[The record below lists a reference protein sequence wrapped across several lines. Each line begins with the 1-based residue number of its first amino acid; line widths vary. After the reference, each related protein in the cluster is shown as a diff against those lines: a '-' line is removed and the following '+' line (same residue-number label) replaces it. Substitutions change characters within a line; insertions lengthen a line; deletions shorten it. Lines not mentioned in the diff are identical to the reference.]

1 MMETLTTKQRSHL
14 RSLAHPLKP
23 LLHIGKEG
31 VTETALRTIKDSFNT
46 RELLKLKVLESAP
59 ENARE
64 SGELMAERLEGVRLV
79 QVIGRTVVL
88 YRRHPEKPE
97 IKFPR

>member
-1 MMETLTTKQRSHL
+1 MGSLTTKQRAHL

-31 VTETALRTIKDSFNT
+31 ITESAVRTIEDAFNT
-46 RELLKLKVLESAP
+46 REILKIKVLEASP

-64 SGELMAERLEGVRLV
+64 SGEALEGRINGVQLV
-79 QVIGRTVVL
+79 QVIGRTMVL
-88 YRRHPEKPE
+88 YRPHPEKPK
-97 IKFPR
+97 INLPR